1 MEQIKSKSTNSKR
14 INMKNTL
21 KILATNWINITGIF
35 ISVLIYSVI
44 YGYINTAQ
52 NILQLIL
59 GSSILIF
66 LYGVI
71 FWSGFLITILMLDI
85 VIIILNK
92 KNNLK
97 KMLLVEWLII
107 SIPFFYWAIKYK
119 QWVFLVAIIAFFITQ
134 LLRAKMIE
142 KINTNY

>member
-1 MEQIKSKSTNSKR
+1 
-14 INMKNTL
+14 MKNTL

-134 LLRAKMIE
+134 LLRAKKIE